1 MVLIYYS
8 FNCAFKTSVN
18 LTVKLHT
25 ALPKLFYFLISGGS
39 FIINGR
45 FWRKIGNSLKYSLV
59 NCLLKSLS

>member
-1 MVLIYYS
+1 M
-8 FNCAFKTSVN
+8 SVN

-45 FWRKIGNSLKYSLV
+45 FWQKIGNSPKYSLA